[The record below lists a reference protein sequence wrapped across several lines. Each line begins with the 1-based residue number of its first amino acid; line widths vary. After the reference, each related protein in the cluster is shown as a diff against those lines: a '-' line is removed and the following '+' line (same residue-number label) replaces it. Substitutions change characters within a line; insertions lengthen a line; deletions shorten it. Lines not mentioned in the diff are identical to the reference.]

1 LIVVTGG
8 AGFIGYHTVKRLTE
22 EGLDVSVID
31 NLHNA
36 TALEELKKHGVKL
49 YIADI
54 RNLGELKILMRDA
67 EAVLHLAA
75 LIDVE
80 DSFRNP
86 YLYHQVNVCG
96 TVNILEVARTYGS
109 IDKVI
114 LASSAAVYGEP
125 DRVPISENTPLRPIS
140 PYGLSKVIAERYCK
154 MYHELYGLNVLI
166 LRYFNVYGEYQ
177 SSEYA
182 GVITKFIERLLEHK
196 PPIVYG
202 DGRQTR
208 DFVYVSDVVSAN
220 LLALK
225 SKVDFGIFNIGTGRA
240 VSINELAT
248 MLMEMVGLR
257 LKPVYLPPRPGDIPH
272 SVADISRARE
282 VLKYYPKV
290 NLRNGLR
297 RVLEWYKSR
306 QHVH

>member
-1 LIVVTGG
+1 MIVVTGG
-8 AGFIGYHTVKRLTE
+8 AGFIGYHTVKRLIK

-31 NLHNA
+31 NLHSA
-36 TALEELKKHGVKL
+36 IALEELKKYEIKL
-49 YIADI
+49 NVVDI
-54 RNLGELKILMRDA
+54 RDLDKLKTLMKDT

-80 DSFRNP
+80 ESLRNP

-96 TVNILEVARTYGS
+96 TVNILEIARTYD
-109 IDKVI
+109 IDKII

-125 DRVPISENTPLRPIS
+125 SKIPISENSPLRPIS

-182 GVITKFIERLLEHK
+182 GVITKFIERILERK
-196 PPIVYG
+196 PPVIYG

-208 DFVYVSDVVSAN
+208 DFVYVNDVVSAN

-225 SKVDFGIFNIGTGRA
+225 STIDFGIFNIGTGRA
-240 VSINELAT
+240 ISINELAS
-248 MLMEMVGLR
+248 MLIEMVGLK

-272 SVADISRARE
+272 SVADISYARE
-282 VLKYYPKV
+282 VLKYHPRTS
-290 NLRNGLR
+290 LRDGLR
-297 RVLEWYKSR
+297 RVLEWYR
-306 QHVH
+306 TRRV

>member
-1 LIVVTGG
+1 MIVVTGG
-8 AGFIGYHTVKRLTE
+8 AGFIGYHTVKRLIK

-31 NLHNA
+31 NLHSA
-36 TALEELKKHGVKL
+36 IALEELKKYEIKL
-49 YIADI
+49 NVVDI
-54 RNLGELKILMRDA
+54 RDLDKLKTLMKDT

-80 DSFRNP
+80 ESLRNP

-96 TVNILEVARTYGS
+96 TVNILEIARTYD
-109 IDKVI
+109 IDKII

-125 DRVPISENTPLRPIS
+125 SKIPISENSPLRPIS

-182 GVITKFIERLLEHK
+182 GVITKFIERILERK
-196 PPIVYG
+196 PPVIYG

-208 DFVYVSDVVSAN
+208 DFVYVNDVVSAN

-225 SKVDFGIFNIGTGRA
+225 STIDFGIFNIGTGRA
-240 VSINELAT
+240 ISINELAS
-248 MLMEMVGLR
+248 MLIEMVGLK

-272 SVADISRARE
+272 SVADISHARE
-282 VLKYYPKV
+282 VLKYHPRTS
-290 NLRNGLR
+290 LRDGLR
-297 RVLEWYKSR
+297 RVLEWYR
-306 QHVH
+306 TRRV